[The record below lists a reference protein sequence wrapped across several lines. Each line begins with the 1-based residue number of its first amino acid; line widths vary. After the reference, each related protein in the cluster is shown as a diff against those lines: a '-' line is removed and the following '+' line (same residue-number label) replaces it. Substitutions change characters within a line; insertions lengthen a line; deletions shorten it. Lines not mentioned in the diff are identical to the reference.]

1 MKEAAE
7 EDYNE
12 VEWQRTVHHRLQ
24 QSALRVRRERRGRG
38 IQMHRVG
45 LQCASALPPGHRC
58 RRVLLGHPGD
68 SRAGPD
74 WGGAGLLPGQS
85 QVCEF
90 LPLWDLSVSFGG
102 PDGVLRRGGRWR
114 HGVLGGE
121 EVRALLPGLCGCKP
135 GVRPAQGVP
144 AGSGG
149 FHCT

>member
-1 MKEAAE
+1 MKLSGKGLCTIVSSSLLFVCAVSAVAVGFKCIALGSSVRAHFHLATAAGAF
-7 EDYNE
+7 Y
-12 VEWQRTVHHRLQ
+12 
-24 QSALRVRRERRGRG
+24 S
-38 IQMHRVG
+38 
-45 LQCASALPPGHRC
+45 
-58 RRVLLGHPGD
+58 GHPGD

-149 FHCT
+149 FHYT